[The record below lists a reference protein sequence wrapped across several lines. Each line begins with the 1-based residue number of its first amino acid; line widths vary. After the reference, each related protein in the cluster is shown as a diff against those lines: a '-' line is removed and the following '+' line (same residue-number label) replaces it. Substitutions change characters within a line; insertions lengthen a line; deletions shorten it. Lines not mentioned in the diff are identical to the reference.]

1 MYMDGVQGTL
11 KDRWLIALCG
21 SRTLM
26 YAMFMVYAASLPVLM
41 REWDMSA
48 AQAGTVSGAFMLAY
62 AASLV
67 ASAWLA
73 ERFGARNVFM
83 WSAWSSGI
91 TSIAFGL
98 LARDY
103 VCAVLLYALAAVTQ
117 GGTYAP
123 ALMLF
128 ADRYPTSVRGRA
140 VGMLIAS
147 TSIGYA
153 LSLLVAGVLLGIGGY
168 QLAFVVCG
176 ALPMLGAVLS
186 AMALRDTPN
195 VIHARSR
202 GESSLR
208 AMLGNRDGVR
218 LIIGYTGH
226 SWELLGMWQWL
237 PAFLAASLAL
247 AGDSAG
253 EAAALGAGF
262 TAAMHICGSFASS
275 TMGGLSDRLGRRT
288 VLLALAALGA
298 AFSLGLGWLV
308 AMPFWLLVLL
318 SLGYGFVSV
327 GDSPVLSTA
336 LTEAMPSAHLG
347 TALATRSILGFGG
360 GAMSPVVFG
369 MVLDATATGPA
380 QVSWG
385 LAFASLGVG
394 GLVATWFAARLGM
407 HSHSGEHRS

>member
-1 MYMDGVQGTL
+1 MQGTL
-11 KDRWLIALCG
+11 KDRWLVTLCA

-26 YAMFMVYAASLPVLM
+26 YAMYMVYAASLPVLM
-41 REWDMSA
+41 DEWDMNA
-48 AQAGTVSGAFMLAY
+48 AQAGTVAGAFMLSY
-62 AASLV
+62 AFSLV
-67 ASAWLA
+67 LSAWLA

-83 WSAWSSGI
+83 WSAWSSGV
-91 TSIAFGL
+91 TAIAFGF

-103 VCAVLLYALAAVTQ
+103 VSAVLLHALAAATQ
-117 GGTYAP
+117 GGVYTP
-123 ALMLF
+123 AIMLF
-128 ADRYPTSVRGRA
+128 ADRYAPEVRGRA

-153 LSLLVAGVLLGIGGY
+153 LSLLAAGVLLGIGGY
-168 QLAFVVCG
+168 RLAFAVCG
-176 ALPMLGAVLS
+176 VLPMLGAVLS
-186 AMALRDTPN
+186 AMALRGTPN
-195 VIHARSR
+195 VIHARSH

-208 AMLGNRDGVR
+208 AMLRNRDGVR
-218 LIIGYTGH
+218 LIVGYTGH

-288 VLLALAALGA
+288 VLLALAVLGA
-298 AFSLGLGWLV
+298 AFSLALGWMIAL
-308 AMPFWLLVLL
+308 PFWALVLL
-318 SLGYGFVSV
+318 ALGYGFVAV

-360 GAMSPVVFG
+360 GAIAPVVFG
-369 MVLDATATGPA
+369 IVLDATASASP

-394 GLVATWFAARLGM
+394 GVVAAWFAARLGVR
-407 HSHSGEHRS
+407 SHTGEPRR